1 MANVKITA
9 LNHQTDLVDDDLFL
23 MVDIDED
30 ETKKFTY
37 ANYVSITGNVHV
49 VSANATAVETRRAAN
64 NTTFSNEDTALQA
77 RIAANTLV
85 AASNDFVTYTRLN
98 ANVDI
103 VQDNVASNAT
113 DITALEARRTAN
125 ITGAISSVL
134 TSDLTASRAMVS
146 DGSGKI
152 SILSGVTTTE

>member
-1 MANVKITA
+1 MMICF
-9 LNHQTDLVDDDLFL
+9 LVDIAD
-23 MVDIDED
+23 D

-113 DITALEARRTAN
+113 DITALEARRAAN
-125 ITGAISSVL
+125 IAGAISRVI

-146 DGSGKI
+146 DGSGKL
-152 SILSGVTTTE
+152 SILSDVTRTG